1 MKNYVHIDTH
11 LLHSTNK
18 GKDNQHNPY
27 LCSNSCPFKTRKQ
40 SEQGKKLK
48 VIRHGI
54 QSIITCSSNKNNH
67 NHSNKSRNNKYLKK
81 IKLEIKI

>member
-18 GKDNQHNPY
+18 GNDNQHNPY
-27 LCSNSCPFKTRKQ
+27 LCSYSCPFKARKQ

-67 NHSNKSRNNKYLKK
+67 NFSNKNSNNNNVKK
-81 IKLEIKI
+81 ITLEIKI